1 MESGFHLAGGQLT
14 VTGPAEQLIADGRQ
28 VDFGVTAAL
37 FGAADVDVMLA
48 GWSTAQTDGV
58 GGAGSEDGRTVLPLR
73 TQPVMLNS
81 LPSNVCVRLSTAPEV
96 PEVPEVTD
104 TESAWWLVLRFRN
117 QAGSGLTWRAGPPA
131 EAFGAGWSA
140 PLADLLT
147 IDDAA
152 ADPATDAPRPPK
164 AGTSTRPSEDVRVVH
179 HADDEYYEL
188 LVDGEQAGLLVY
200 HVIGSHL
207 SITHTVIEPT
217 YRGRGLSWVLVGRAL
232 DDIRARSVKVSNYCT
247 VVRRFVEL
255 NPEYGDLFGMQRP
268 A

>member
-1 MESGFHLAGGQLT
+1 MSRESGFHLAGGELT

-37 FGAADVDVMLA
+37 FGGADGDVVMLA
-48 GWSTAQTDGV
+48 GWSNAQPTGSQSDGAEGT
-58 GGAGSEDGRTVLPLR
+58 GGADGAEAEDGRTVLPLR
-73 TQPVMLNS
+73 TQPVVLNS
-81 LPSNVCVRLSTAPEV
+81 LPRSVRVRLSTT
-96 PEVPEVTD
+96 PEVTD
-104 TESAWWLVLRFRN
+104 TGSAWELVLRFRN
-117 QAGSGLTWRAGPPA
+117 QAGSGLTWRAGLPA

-147 IDDAA
+147 IDD
-152 ADPATDAPRPPK
+152 PATETTT
-164 AGTSTRPSEDVRVVH
+164 GQEEVRVVH

-188 LVDGEQAGLLVY
+188 LVDGEQAGLLIY

-207 SITHTVIEPT
+207 AITHTVIEPT

-232 DDIRARSVKVSNYCT
+232 DDIRTRSVKVSNYCT

-255 NPEYGDLFGMQRP
+255 NPKYGDLVGV